1 MKIVKE
7 TDIGKMRALAN
18 SKKEV
23 KSAQLREREQNVKVW
38 KEKLEQAQQGE
49 KDYLAE

>member
-1 MKIVKE
+1 
-7 TDIGKMRALAN
+7 MRALAN